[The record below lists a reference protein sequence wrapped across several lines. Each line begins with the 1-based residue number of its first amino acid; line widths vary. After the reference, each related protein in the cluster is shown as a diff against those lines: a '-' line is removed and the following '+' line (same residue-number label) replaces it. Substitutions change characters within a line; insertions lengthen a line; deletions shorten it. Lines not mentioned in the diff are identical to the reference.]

1 MVEEQF
7 HRDDEDRPLREGRT
21 PDEYLRPDD
30 IEYKPC
36 PYAGSRKDH
45 ALPMNV
51 SALRQ
56 MSAHWDDILG
66 AMVMLR
72 DGYRRIRGILELDL
86 MDAWRVSQLGSA
98 LPWWFILGKRETAP
112 AYAAALAKAMQG
124 VGLWA
129 QADFVKMQTETWRPP
144 AITATSILS
153 RTEENG
159 TLIAETEVCA
169 GPEKMLLRFFEAMV
183 GFTPADAVP
192 TPKLVTLIAERD
204 AMLEFAAHY
213 LGFKVAL
220 WIHYLARRF
229 VHADIVAA
237 LGRQVDERAAQDAI
251 ARAHGGATQVAR
263 DATVKEIVEGVRALI
278 AGPCEPPDFFPIGP
292 PDLAGT
298 PPATR
303 HAWLRSLASHIVPC
317 SPGLRDVDLR
327 ATANEIAAAL
337 ESPGGESAAVSLDDL
352 AVEVDRVTGCGA
364 AASAAVANAL
374 AISARLDAL
383 LGELV
388 TRVETGFRRAAA
400 SRGVAAAVDTEAD
413 AEGGADARGGAA
425 RAIVVDAASRDR
437 LLASPPRALL
447 QRLAPHGFA
456 ALCRP

>member
-7 HRDDEDRPLREGRT
+7 HRDDEGRPIREGRT
-21 PDEYLRPDD
+21 PEEFLKPGD

-66 AMVMLR
+66 AMVMMR
-72 DGYRRIRGILELDL
+72 DGYRKIRGILELDL

-98 LPWWFILGKRETAP
+98 LPWWFILGKGETAP

-124 VGLWA
+124 VGLWS
-129 QADFVKMQTETWRPP
+129 QRDFVRALTEKWTPP
-144 AITATSILS
+144 PITAASILAL
-153 RTEENG
+153 TEENG

-183 GFTPADAVP
+183 GFTPADAKA
-192 TPKLVTLIAERD
+192 TPRLETLIAERD
-204 AMLEFAAHY
+204 AMLDFAAHY

-237 LGRQVDERAAQDAI
+237 LGKQVDDRAAQDAI
-251 ARAHGGATQVAR
+251 ARANGSETQVAR
-263 DATVKEIVEGVRALI
+263 DAAVKEIVAGVRELI
-278 AGPCEPPDFFPIGP
+278 SGPCEPADFYLIGP
-292 PDLAGT
+292 PDLAGA
-298 PPATR
+298 PPAAR

-317 SPGLRDVDLR
+317 APDLRDVDLR

-337 ESPGGESAAVSLDDL
+337 ESPGAESAAVSLDDL
-352 AVEVDRVTGCGA
+352 SVEVDRVTGCGA

-374 AISARLDAL
+374 AISARLDTL
-383 LGELV
+383 LGVLV
-388 TRVETGFRRAAA
+388 ARVEAGFRRAA
-400 SRGVAAAVDTEAD
+400 STEA
-413 AEGGADARGGAA
+413 AGP
-425 RAIVVDAASRDR
+425 IDAASRDR

-456 ALCRP
+456 ALCKP